1 MKLLWLLLAQ
11 PGAAAHVGS
20 YASPLFVKRVLVVFS
35 LFSKDVASFCSSPA
49 TGYPPRVE
57 NAVSRARARTFPRR
71 LRTPKLIAR

>member
-49 TGYPPRVE
+49 TGYPPRLPQ
-57 NAVSRARARTFPRR
+57 AIPPAS
-71 LRTPKLIAR
+71 RTPYLARERVRSHAV